1 MNITKKL
8 PVTVLSGFLGAG
20 KTTLLNHVLHNKE
33 GLKVAVIVN
42 DMSEVNVDAELVK
55 SENTLSRTE
64 EKLVEMSN
72 GCICCTLR
80 EDLMIEVER
89 LAKEDRFDY
98 LLIESTG
105 ISEPVPVAQTFS
117 FVDEENGIDLSK
129 FSYVDTM
136 VTVVDAFN
144 FFKDFGS
151 PETLMDRKL
160 TDIEGDY
167 RTIVNLLT
175 DQIEFANVIILNKKD
190 LVSEEHIG
198 VLKAA
203 IHKLNPSAKIIESS
217 FSKVDPKKILNTGL
231 FNFEEAE
238 QSAGWIEE
246 LNKDEHT
253 PETEEYGISSF
264 VYRSQKPFDP
274 ARFWYYVQ
282 HHFPSTIIR
291 SKGLF
296 WLASRPEQA
305 LIWGQ
310 AGGSLRADSAGVW
323 WSSMPFEKRIRYMA
337 FVENQKQIEA
347 GWNETFGD
355 RKNEIVFIGQDM
367 DETAIKSALEAC
379 LATEDEL
386 ATQKWKHG
394 NRATRMNGQCSGL
407 MFINLKKS
415 LVSIRRYLLKHPG
428 ESYNYYHLA
437 GCLRFQRIIVKLDLQ
452 LLQLSSFRTDGPIQL
467 ALQFL

>member
-1 MNITKKL
+1 MTATAIKKL

-20 KTTLLNHVLHNKE
+20 KTTLLNHVLHNKS

-89 LAKEDRFDY
+89 LAKENRFDY

-117 FVDEENGIDLSK
+117 FVDEDSGIDLSR
-129 FSYVDTM
+129 FSYIDTM

-151 PETLMDRKL
+151 PETLMDRNL
-160 TDIEGDY
+160 TDMDGDY

-175 DQIEFANVIILNKKD
+175 DQIEFANVIILNKTD
-190 LVSEEHIG
+190 LVSEEHLG

-203 IHKLNPSAKIIESS
+203 IQKLNPGAKILESS
-217 FSKVDPKKILNTGL
+217 FSKVAPEQILNTGL
-231 FNFEEAE
+231 FDFEEAE

-246 LNKDEHT
+246 LNKEEHT

-264 VYRSQKPFDP
+264 VYRSKKPFDP
-274 ARFWYYVQ
+274 VRFWHYVQ
-282 HHFPSTIIR
+282 HRFSGTIIR

-296 WLASRPEQA
+296 WLASRPKQA
-305 LIWGQ
+305 LVWGQ

-323 WSSMPFEKRIRYMA
+323 WSSMSFDQRIRYA
-337 FVENQKQIEA
+337 SFVDNKDKIEA
-347 GWNETFGD
+347 GWDYEFGD
-355 RKNEIVFIGQDM
+355 RKNEIVIIGQDM
-367 DETAIKSALEAC
+367 DKEAIIRDLDRC
-379 LATEDEL
+379 LATDKEIQTE
-386 ATQKWKHG
+386 KWKEG
-394 NRATRMNGQCSGL
+394 YEDDWPVPRAYPL
-407 MFINLKKS
+407 
-415 LVSIRRYLLKHPG
+415 H
-428 ESYNYYHLA
+428 
-437 GCLRFQRIIVKLDLQ
+437 
-452 LLQLSSFRTDGPIQL
+452 
-467 ALQFL
+467 

>member
-1 MNITKKL
+1 MNTSTKL

-55 SENTLSRTE
+55 NEQTLSRTE

-117 FVDEENGIDLSK
+117 FVDEEAGIDLSR
-129 FSYVDTM
+129 FSYVDCM

-151 PETLMDRKL
+151 PETLMDRNM
-160 TDIEGDY
+160 TDMEGDH

-175 DQIEFANVIILNKKD
+175 DQVEFANVVLLNKTD
-190 LVSEEHIG
+190 LVDKATVG
-198 VLKAA
+198 TLKSM

-217 FSKVDPKKILNTGL
+217 FSKVDPKEILNTGL
-231 FNFEEAE
+231 FNFEEAQE
-238 QSAGWIEE
+238 SAGWQEE
-246 LNKDEHT
+246 LEKGEHT
-253 PETEEYGISSF
+253 PETEEYGIGSF
-264 VYRSQKPFDP
+264 VYRRRRPFEP
-274 ARFWYYVQ
+274 ERFLDYLNKD
-282 HHFPSTIIR
+282 FPNTIIR

-296 WLASRPEQA
+296 WMISRPVQA
-305 LIWGQ
+305 LSWSQ

-323 WSSMPFEKRIRYMA
+323 WDSMPFGQRINFLS
-337 FVENQKQIEA
+337 FVENRELIESN
-347 GWNETFGD
+347 WDKRFGD
-355 RKNEIVFIGQDM
+355 RRTELVFIGQDM
-367 DETAIKSALEAC
+367 DEEAISAGLDKC
-379 LATEDEL
+379 LCTDAELKGDAMKREYEDSWPV
-386 ATQKWKHG
+386 A
-394 NRATRMNGQCSGL
+394 RATPPQW
-407 MFINLKKS
+407 
-415 LVSIRRYLLKHPG
+415 
-428 ESYNYYHLA
+428 
-437 GCLRFQRIIVKLDLQ
+437 
-452 LLQLSSFRTDGPIQL
+452 
-467 ALQFL
+467 

>member
-1 MNITKKL
+1 MAIQSKL

-20 KTTLLNHVLHNKE
+20 KTTLLNHILHNKE

-55 SENTLSRTE
+55 NENTLSRTE

-105 ISEPVPVAQTFS
+105 ISEPIPVAQTFS
-117 FVDEENGIDLSK
+117 FVDEENGIDLSR

-144 FFKDFGS
+144 FLEDFGS
-151 PETLMDRKL
+151 PERLMDREL
-160 TDIEGDY
+160 TDIEGDF

-175 DQIEFANVIILNKKD
+175 DQIEFANVILLNKAD
-190 LVSEEHIG
+190 LVTPEHIG
-198 VLKAA
+198 MLKAA
-203 IHKLNPSAKIIESS
+203 IHKLNPSAKIYETSY
-217 FSKVDPKKILNTGL
+217 SKIAPDLILNTGL
-231 FNFEEAE
+231 FDFEEAE

-264 VYRSQKPFDP
+264 VYRNKRPFDP
-274 ARFWYYVQ
+274 KKFWRYIQ
-282 HHFPSTIIR
+282 SDFPSTIIR

-305 LIWGQ
+305 LIWSQ
-310 AGGSLRADSAGVW
+310 AGGSLKADSAGVW
-323 WSSMPFEKRIRYMA
+323 WSSMPYKQRTQYLS
-337 FVENQKQIEA
+337 FVENQKEIESN
-347 GWNETFGD
+347 WNKTYGD
-355 RKNEIVFIGQDM
+355 RKSEIVFIGQDM
-367 DETAIKSALEAC
+367 KPEQIMAQLDNCLADEKELLSKDWENGYQDEWPVQRVYALE
-379 LATEDEL
+379 
-386 ATQKWKHG
+386 
-394 NRATRMNGQCSGL
+394 
-407 MFINLKKS
+407 
-415 LVSIRRYLLKHPG
+415 
-428 ESYNYYHLA
+428 
-437 GCLRFQRIIVKLDLQ
+437 
-452 LLQLSSFRTDGPIQL
+452 
-467 ALQFL
+467 

>member
-1 MNITKKL
+1 MKKKL

-20 KTTLLNHVLHNKE
+20 KTTLLNHILHNKE

-42 DMSEVNVDAELVK
+42 DMSEVNVDANLVK
-55 SENTLSRTE
+55 SENVLSRTD

-89 LAKEDRFDY
+89 LAKENRFDY

-117 FVDEENGIDLSK
+117 FVDDENDIDLSR

-151 PETLMDRKL
+151 PEKL
-160 TDIEGDY
+160 TDRELTDIDGDD

-175 DQIEFANVIILNKKD
+175 DQIEFANVIILNKTD
-190 LVSEEHIG
+190 LINKSHLG
-198 VLKAA
+198 VLKAT
-203 IHKLNPSAKIIESS
+203 IHKLNPSAKILESS
-217 FSKVDPKKILNTGL
+217 FGKIEPKEILNTSL

-246 LNKDEHT
+246 LNKEEHT

-264 VYRSQKPFDP
+264 VFRSKKPFDP
-274 ARFWYYVQ
+274 QRFWNYLQ
-282 HHFPSTIIR
+282 QKFPNTIIR

-296 WLASRPEQA
+296 WLASRPGQA
-305 LIWGQ
+305 LVWGQ
-310 AGGSLRADSAGVW
+310 AGGSLKADSAGVW
-323 WSSMPFEKRIRYMA
+323 WSSMPFDKRIRDLV
-337 FVENQKQIEA
+337 FIENQDEIEKD
-347 GWNETFGD
+347 WHKEFGD
-355 RKNEIVFIGQDM
+355 RKNEIVFIGQDL
-367 DETAIKSALEAC
+367 DETQIRTDLSAC
-379 LATEDEL
+379 LSTAEELITLQWEAGYDDSWPIERVYAT
-386 ATQKWKHG
+386 
-394 NRATRMNGQCSGL
+394 
-407 MFINLKKS
+407 
-415 LVSIRRYLLKHPG
+415 
-428 ESYNYYHLA
+428 
-437 GCLRFQRIIVKLDLQ
+437 
-452 LLQLSSFRTDGPIQL
+452 
-467 ALQFL
+467 